1 MLCTETVSKSTLEL
15 LKKLMNEPSL
25 NGFILVGGTAL
36 ALQLGHRISIDID
49 LFSVSP
55 FQSDILANDLRIN
68 HSFELDF
75 IAKNTLKGEIQ
86 GIKVDCIAHQ
96 YPWLQQYTIL
106 ENIRMASIPD
116 IAAMKLNAIAGD
128 GTRVKDFID
137 IAFLSSKMSLNQML
151 NSYAA
156 KYNSNPIMPLKAIL
170 YYRDLNFNEPVNMA
184 NSKRFIWK
192 DIETQLHKMHKFPD
206 KIFNDE

>member
-75 IAKNTLKGEIQ
+75 IALNTLKGEIQ

-96 YPWLQQYTIL
+96 YPWLHKNTII
-106 ENIRMASIPD
+106 ENIRMASISD

-137 IAFLSSKMSLNQML
+137 IAFLSSRMSLNQML
-151 NSYAA
+151 NSYAI

-170 YYRDLNFNEPVNMA
+170 YYNDLNFNEPVNMA

-192 DIETQLHKMHKFPD
+192 DIEKRLYKMQKFPD